1 MTKEEIIVKL
11 KELKATGFS
20 YQGIAQQTGLKV
32 QDIYDFMRRPAP
44 RMRVHIALEEYFTR
58 GVK

>member
-11 KELKATGFS
+11 KELKATGLS

-44 RMRVHIALEEYFTR
+44 RTRIHIALEKYFT
-58 GVK
+58 KEN